1 MAQSIQ
7 RETRSFKGVRIK
19 SNCLSEVRIRLDAR
33 CAPVNSRFSMFKE
46 IVNDKVKTNIK
57 LLSREERITAI
68 AQMLSGEKPTAA
80 ALENAREMV
89 RN

>member
-46 IVNDKVKTNIK
+46 IVNGPSCLQKPA
-57 LLSREERITAI
+57 ITI
-68 AQMLSGEKPTAA
+68 LD
-80 ALENAREMV
+80 
-89 RN
+89 